1 MEERKE
7 HGKENKPERGESSCQ
22 QNSFLYANGWKWNP
36 TSMASDGN
44 VIYVQPI
51 SQVIVYPCLSLTEWE
66 TVAVS
71 IIYVFLLAKQWMVWC
86 HSNVSL
92 RTSEMLTVTSDFHV
106 RLKWW
111 QILDKLDMLTDS
123 VHMYTLELLTDND
136 TRTKCMHW
144 KCWHIL
150 EQMCTLNCWQ
160 ILHGTSCAD
169 PENFDLGGSEGYWS
183 FQGDPRQIFG
193 SFTV

>member
-22 QNSFLYANGWKWNP
+22 QNSSLYANGWKWNP

-106 RLKWW
+106 PLKWW
-111 QILDKLDMLTDS
+111 YWTSWICWQILYICI
-123 VHMYTLELLTDND
+123 H
-136 TRTKCMHW
+136 
-144 KCWHIL
+144 
-150 EQMCTLNCWQ
+150 LNCWQ
-160 ILHGTSCAD
+160 TMILGLNVCT
-169 PENFDLGGSEGYWS
+169 ENVDIFWNKCVHWTVDRYCMGLHVQIQKILTWEGPRDIEV